1 MARDGALTVLIP
13 VMGGS
18 IRFVLQRGIESE
30 IEQFI
35 HHLNE
40 IKARGKLAN
49 VFVFWWYN
57 TLGRKSEPCIA
68 CVRPKKNMCISG
80 FPTLPSF
87 WHPTLNFFLNRFTR
101 FRRKSSDSAKEKI
114 GKTI

>member
-1 MARDGALTVLIP
+1 MHHHDILNIELKYTNTNWIFLNLFVYTSDGDT
-13 VMGGS
+13 
-18 IRFVLQRGIESE
+18 
-30 IEQFI
+30 
-35 HHLNE
+35 
-40 IKARGKLAN
+40 
-49 VFVFWWYN
+49 
-57 TLGRKSEPCIA
+57 KSSQA
-68 CVRPKKNMCISG
+68 KKKNMRVSG